1 MLNKW
6 TILFQIK
13 EARDKR
19 TKIIVER
26 NKRLFREYVT
36 KVFFT
41 PSPFLSRLKYK

>member
-13 EARDKR
+13 ETRDRR
-19 TKIIVER
+19 TRVIVER
-26 NKRLFREYVT
+26 NKKLFKEYIT
-36 KVFFT
+36 KAFFT